1 MASATILI
9 VDDDPGQ
16 LNLLT
21 RTLEMGQFHVV
32 ATADGLSALEAAHTL
47 KPDLYLLDVGMP
59 GMSGIELCRQLR
71 AEQVISPILMLTG
84 MDSEADKVAGLEA
97 GADDYQTKPF
107 ATRELLARVNALLR
121 RLNVYTS
128 DGDAAAFVSGE
139 LRVDFDQ
146 HLAYK
151 ADRPVNLTPTE
162 FRILA
167 FLARTPGQIR
177 TSRSILGEV
186 WGTEYSD
193 EVHVLRV
200 NVARLRNK
208 IEADASH
215 PRYVRTHVRV
225 GYSLAIDADS

>member
-1 MASATILI
+1 M
-9 VDDDPGQ
+9 
-16 LNLLT
+16 
-21 RTLEMGQFHVV
+21 
-32 ATADGLSALEAAHTL
+32 

-59 GMSGIELCRQLR
+59 GMSGIELCRRLR
-71 AEQVISPILMLTG
+71 AEHVISPILMLTG

-128 DGDAAAFVSGE
+128 DGDAAAFECGE

-162 FRILA
+162 YRILA

-177 TSRSILGEV
+177 TSRSILAEV
-186 WGTEYSD
+186 WGAEYSD

-208 IEADASH
+208 IEADAGH
-215 PRYVRTHVRV
+215 PRYVRTHLRV
-225 GYSLAIDADS
+225 GYSLATNVEN

>member
-1 MASATILI
+1 
-9 VDDDPGQ
+9 
-16 LNLLT
+16 
-21 RTLEMGQFHVV
+21 
-32 ATADGLSALEAAHTL
+32 
-47 KPDLYLLDVGMP
+47 
-59 GMSGIELCRQLR
+59 
-71 AEQVISPILMLTG
+71 
-84 MDSEADKVAGLEA
+84 
-97 GADDYQTKPF
+97 
-107 ATRELLARVNALLR
+107 
-121 RLNVYTS
+121 VYTS
-128 DGDAAAFVSGE
+128 DGDVAAFVSGD

-177 TSRSILGEV
+177 SSGSILADV
-186 WGTEYSD
+186 WGPEYSN

-215 PRYVRTHVRV
+215 PRFVRTHLRV
-225 GYSLAIDADS
+225 GYSLATHDEHED